1 MCFFCLI
8 SFSLDDMGNVS
19 RITHSVTKRDSF
31 FSIDVEKVDEWY
43 NSWKI
48 FIDLL
53 YEEAVYFK
61 TEPGSWNRKIRQTS
75 IYS

>member
-1 MCFFCLI
+1 MLFCLI
-8 SFSLDDMGNVS
+8 PFSLDDNGNVS

-31 FSIDVEKVDEWY
+31 FSIEVEQVDEWY

-61 TEPGSWNRKIRQTS
+61 TEPGSWERKITQTS
-75 IYS
+75 KY